1 MDEAALVR
9 LAKRCGDADGEAQE
23 RPVSMGGPSMR
34 SSGSPPGSSSSS
46 WSDRALAEAQ
56 RPRGP
61 GAVQLV
67 PQSIFVCEAMK
78 RRRRLMVRCGKR
90 DQNGR
95 IPVVASNPT
104 SAVEDA
110 LALVR
115 QKFEIAE
122 SVDVDLKPRM
132 QLLDSAALGT
142 RRR

>member
-1 MDEAALVR
+1 
-9 LAKRCGDADGEAQE
+9 
-23 RPVSMGGPSMR
+23 MR
-34 SSGSPPGSSSSS
+34 
-46 WSDRALAEAQ
+46 RQ
-56 RPRGP
+56 
-61 GAVQLV
+61 
-67 PQSIFVCEAMK
+67 
-78 RRRRLMVRCGKR
+78 RLMVRCGKR

-115 QKFEIAE
+115 QEFEIAE
-122 SVDVDLKPRM
+122 SVDVDFKPRM